1 MHDLSGLSHTT
12 RTSASGAEI
21 IVLDTGAVITA
32 EDEAMLQA
40 LHSRSVKGVKG
51 HLEALAKRGSGNFM
65 SQYYVGYGDKSIG
78 DCGTTTIFIEGVSML
93 CAKAIQDWALYSGQ
107 EASTRYIDFATQPF
121 LNPYGIDAGSKILEC
136 WREFYVRNLPIIIAD
151 LKVRFPRSDGENET
165 VYEKAIKARA
175 FDVARGFLP
184 AGAKTNLSWHTN
196 LRQAADH
203 LLTLRNHP
211 LSEVRDVADA
221 IEEALMEK
229 YPNSFTKKRYEG
241 TESFYREWM
250 ASNYYFRRD
259 HGDSTYDFTGSTF
272 NFDYSGLHR
281 YREILSTR
289 PRKTEVPQEL
299 GNLGQICFEFFL
311 DFASFRDI
319 QRHRAVYQRM
329 PLLTLLH
336 GFESWYLEELP
347 ESIRA
352 EATTLIAQQ
361 ASEISNLDKQTTADV
376 HRDQYYM
383 PMGSRVHCVVSGDL
397 PAIVWLIELRAT
409 HFVHPT
415 LRRRAQQMAKFLQT
429 EFGEGLTLHL
439 DPDPDRFDVKRGT
452 QDIVMR

>member
-1 MHDLSGLSHTT
+1 MRDLSDLRHTT
-12 RTSASGAEI
+12 KTSASGAEI
-21 IVLDTGAVITA
+21 LVLETGAVITT

-40 LHSRSVKGVKG
+40 LHSRSVKGVKR

-65 SQYYVGYGDKSIG
+65 NQYYVGYGDKSIG

-93 CAKAIQDWALYSGQ
+93 CAKAIQDWSLYSGQ
-107 EASTRYIDFATQPF
+107 ESSTRYIDFATQPF
-121 LNPYGIDAGSKILEC
+121 LNSYGIPAGVEILER

-151 LKVRFPRSDGENET
+151 FKARFSQEDGEDAT
-165 VYEKAIKARA
+165 AYEKAIKARA

-184 AGAKTNLSWHTN
+184 AGVKTGLSWHTN

-241 TESFYREWM
+241 SENFYREWM
-250 ASNYYFRRD
+250 ASNYYYHRD
-259 HGDSTYDFTGSTF
+259 HEEPTYDFVGSTDNF
-272 NFDYSGLHR
+272 NYSRLGQYL
-281 YREILSTR
+281 EILSKR

-299 GNLGQICFEFFL
+299 GNLGQIYFEFFL

-319 QRHRAVYQRM
+319 QRHRAAYQRM

-336 GFESWYLEELP
+336 GFESWYLDELP
-347 ESIRA
+347 EGVRA
-352 EATTLIAQQ
+352 EATELIARQT
-361 ASEISNLDKQTTADV
+361 SEIKNLGTAVSTDA
-376 HRDQYYM
+376 HKDQYYV
-383 PMGSRVHCVVSGDL
+383 PMGSRVHCTVSGDL

-415 LRRRAQQMAKFLQT
+415 LRMRALQMAKFLKRELCHKFT
-429 EFGEGLTLHL
+429 IHL

-452 QDIVMR
+452 HDIVLK